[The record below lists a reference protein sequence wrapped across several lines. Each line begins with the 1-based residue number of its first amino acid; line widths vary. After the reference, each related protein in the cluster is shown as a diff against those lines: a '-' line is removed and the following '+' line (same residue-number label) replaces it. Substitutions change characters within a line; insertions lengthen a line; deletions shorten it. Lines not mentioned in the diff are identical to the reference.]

1 MPDISFALVQDAKEL
16 HEAFDVRRQVFV
28 REQGIPESIELDE
41 YDEQAL
47 HILVTMGVRAI
58 GTARVLFP
66 STNLA
71 KIERMAVLKAF
82 RRRGI
87 GRKIIAF
94 LEAELINK
102 GMSQEILHAQYV
114 AIPFYESCGFQ
125 AVGLPFWEA
134 GIKHIKMH
142 KTL

>member
-1 MPDISFALVQDAKEL
+1 MVNISYKVVRGKREL

-28 REQGIPESIELDE
+28 REQGIPESLELDE
-41 YDEQAL
+41 YDGQAL
-47 HILVTMGVRAI
+47 HVLVTMGARAI

-87 GRKIIAF
+87 GRNIIAF
-94 LEAELINK
+94 LEAELRKK
-102 GMSQEILHAQYV
+102 GISQEILNAQYA

-125 AVGLPFWEA
+125 AVGPPFREA
-134 GIKHIKMH
+134 GIKHIKMR

>member
-1 MPDISFALVQDAKEL
+1 MPDISYKIVRGEKEL

-28 REQGIPESIELDE
+28 REQGIPESVELDD

-47 HILVTMGVRAI
+47 HILVTMGARAI

-94 LEAELINK
+94 LEAELMNK
-102 GMSQEILHAQYV
+102 GISQEILHAQYV

-125 AVGLPFWEA
+125 AVGPPFWEA
-134 GIKHIKMH
+134 GIKHVKMQ

>member
-1 MPDISFALVQDAKEL
+1 MVNTSYKVVRGKKEL
-16 HEAFDVRRQVFV
+16 LDVFDVRRQVFV
-28 REQGIPESIELDE
+28 REQGISEGVELDE
-41 YDEQAL
+41 YDGEAL
-47 HILVTMGVRAI
+47 HIIVMEGGRAI

-66 STNLA
+66 SANLA

-87 GRKIIAF
+87 GRNIIAF
-94 LEAELINK
+94 LEAELRNK
-102 GMSQEILHAQYV
+102 GISQEILHAQYA

-125 AVGLPFWEA
+125 AVGPPFWEA
-134 GIKHIKMH
+134 GIKHIKMQ